1 MPDENDQTGVDEED
15 LPKTPLHAHGSGIE
29 ETGDRPREDN
39 AEGEILD
46 DDQDDAAEVTST
58 GGATSGG
65 PPREDADED
74 PSNVEHDA

>member
-1 MPDENDQTGVDEED
+1 MPDENEQTGVDEED

-29 ETGDRPREDN
+29 ETGDRPREDD

-46 DDQDDAAEVTST
+46 DDQDSADEATNT

-65 PPREDADED
+65 PPREDPGED
-74 PSNVEHDA
+74 PSRVEHDA